1 MATKK
6 SKASE
11 EKTVPVEKV
20 QEIAEQARLAGQLTT
35 RHGHPQNHAQSRCR
49 SHCRRYTIRH
59 RLPETAS

>member
-20 QEIAEQARLAGQLTT
+20 EEIAAQAAAEQADKPAEAPQQGQVQVNVDFLKTT
-35 RHGHPQNHAQSRCR
+35 KVHIAMP
-49 SHCRRYTIRH
+49 
-59 RLPETAS
+59 